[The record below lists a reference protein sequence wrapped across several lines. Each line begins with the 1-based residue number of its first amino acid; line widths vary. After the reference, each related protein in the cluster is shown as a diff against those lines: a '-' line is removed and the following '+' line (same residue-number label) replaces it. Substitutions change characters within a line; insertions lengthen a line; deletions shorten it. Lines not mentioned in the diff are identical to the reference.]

1 MTRFI
6 SNLLTLSIAV
16 TLILLAVE
24 SDSILQWFGYGFG
37 VLMFVAVLLNWSGA
51 AKNRRDA

>member
-6 SNLLTLSIAV
+6 SNLLVLGIAS

-24 SDSILQWFGYGFG
+24 SESILQWFGYSFG
-37 VLMFVAVLLNWSGA
+37 ALLFIAVTVNWSRA
-51 AKNRRDA
+51 SKN